1 MEEIQ
6 SLQQQLEVMQKY
18 AEEIDEKLA
27 EFARTKESVAEMKN
41 IKDAELY
48 VPVASGMF
56 AKVKGAQFDQL
67 LVAVGANIAV
77 TKTIPQ
83 IQSFLD
89 NQISEVEEVKA
100 HISHSVEM
108 MTQRMQKLIEGMHGT
123 VQ

>member
-1 MEEIQ
+1 MMRVKTSETNYLPIHESIISDLPSGSPMSNAMEEIQ

-67 LVAVGANIAV
+67 LVAVGAN
-77 TKTIPQ
+77 
-83 IQSFLD
+83 
-89 NQISEVEEVKA
+89 
-100 HISHSVEM
+100 
-108 MTQRMQKLIEGMHGT
+108 
-123 VQ
+123 